1 MWKRRFAQLKAGQ
14 GGFTL
19 VEVLVAVMILVIM
32 VFPITGMIVNGT
44 RTVYNSAHRTMA
56 ANLAR
61 EKMEQVKS
69 AGYEAAPGQAGVE
82 ELEGGFIRTTEVT
95 DYPVEGV
102 RQITVTVQW
111 DLGVGT
117 GPQSIEIT
125 SLLAMR

>member
-1 MWKRRFAQLKAGQ
+1 M
-14 GGFTL
+14 
-19 VEVLVAVMILVIM
+19 AVMILVIM

-69 AGYEAAPGQAGVE
+69 AGYEAAPGEAGVE
-82 ELEGGFIRTTEVT
+82 QLEGGFIRTTEVT